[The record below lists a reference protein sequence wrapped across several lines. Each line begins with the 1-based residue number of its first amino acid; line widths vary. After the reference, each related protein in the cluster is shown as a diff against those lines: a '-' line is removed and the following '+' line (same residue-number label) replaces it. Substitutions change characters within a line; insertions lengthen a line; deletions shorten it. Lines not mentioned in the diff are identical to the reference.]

1 MKGIM
6 PGFAIGTL
14 ALCVT
19 MGMALGQSNTAPSAS
34 SPTAAPPATA
44 SQPTATD
51 QASPADQPAQAGGM
65 QDTSMTKSEK
75 AKDCSKEG
83 TKTTHPSAASS
94 TTGCEKPQQ

>member
-1 MKGIM
+1 
-6 PGFAIGTL
+6 
-14 ALCVT
+14 
-19 MGMALGQSNTAPSAS
+19 
-34 SPTAAPPATA
+34 
-44 SQPTATD
+44 
-51 QASPADQPAQAGGM
+51 M